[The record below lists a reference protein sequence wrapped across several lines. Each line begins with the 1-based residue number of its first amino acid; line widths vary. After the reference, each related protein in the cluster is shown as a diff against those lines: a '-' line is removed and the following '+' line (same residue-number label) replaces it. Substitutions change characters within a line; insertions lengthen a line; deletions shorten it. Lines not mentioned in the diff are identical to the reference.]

1 MLYFQG
7 RAVLEVIEALEKIS
21 AGKGVA
27 RPKVVRAHFSQ
38 PYLKFEKEIDGDKLP
53 LPKLF
58 EELKGTVQKE
68 ATVARLTSIELN
80 FGEWVLTLNLPVEQA
95 WWTIEVRSKSGNPQP
110 PLQHEQVSP
119 WMYTLAQALTATPDK
134 PAVSGDVKEARAATE
149 IQIAASRRM
158 EDVAADIA
166 EQLGKVAIERDRALT
181 KRQEEFEASMAKR
194 TEQLSKERIAFEQEK
209 AERDSREAT
218 VVRRQLLKET
228 LTALDAE
235 TSVVLSPETNRKR
248 RYIYV
253 ALGLAMLLGISLVV
267 TAIYREIAPSPEKSA
282 EALVL
287 LRSLAVSGIVLFGSS
302 LWYFVRWEDRWQ
314 QTHATAELQ
323 NRKNRKDML
332 RASWLAELSI
342 EVGKDEKAKLDP
354 ALLEEMS
361 RGLFVAPDEAQ
372 VTEHPLEVLFKRAR
386 LDRLKFGKTG
396 IELTKRTRPDR

>member
-7 RAVLEVIEALEKIS
+7 RPVLEVVEALEKIT

-27 RPKVVRAHFSQ
+27 RPKVVRASFSQ
-38 PYLKFEKEIDGDKLP
+38 PYLKFEKEVDDKLA
-53 LPKLF
+53 LPALF
-58 EELKGTVQKE
+58 EELKGTLQKE
-68 ATVARLTSIELN
+68 ATVARMASIELN
-80 FGEWVLTLNLPVEQA
+80 FGDWTLSLTMPIDQA
-95 WWTIEVRSKSGNPQP
+95 WWEVRSSAKSGNPSP
-110 PLQHEQVSP
+110 PLQRDQVAP

-134 PAVSGDVKEARAATE
+134 PTVSGEAKEAREAAG

-158 EDVAADIA
+158 EEVATRIA
-166 EQLGKVAIERDRALT
+166 QELGKVAIERDRALS
-181 KRQEEFEASMAKR
+181 KRQEEFEASIAAR
-194 TEQLSKERIAFEQEK
+194 NEQLSKERIAFEQEK

-248 RYIYV
+248 HYIYV

-267 TAIYREIAPSPEKSA
+267 TAIYREIEPSPEKSA

-342 EVGKDEKAKLDP
+342 EVGKDEKGRLDSV
-354 ALLEEMS
+354 LLEELS
-361 RGLFVAPDEAQ
+361 RGLFVAPDEPQ

-386 LDRLKFGKTG
+386 LDRLKFGKMG
-396 IELTKRTRPDR
+396 VEMIKRTRPDR